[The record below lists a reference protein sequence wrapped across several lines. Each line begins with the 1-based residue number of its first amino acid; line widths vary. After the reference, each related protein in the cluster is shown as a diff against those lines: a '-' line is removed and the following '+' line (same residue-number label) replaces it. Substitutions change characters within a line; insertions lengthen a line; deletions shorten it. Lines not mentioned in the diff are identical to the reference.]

1 MELDGL
7 MRRHLGSDRVLLTG
21 GGGFLGSFLRE
32 RLEGNVVALCTPRSR
47 DYDLRDESVV
57 HRLFEEFRPTLVV
70 HAAVHLRGIGYM
82 AQHPAEIF
90 DDNVRMNFLIQE
102 ASRRYGVRKFV
113 GIGTICSYPKFAEVP
128 FREEQL
134 WDGLPEEVL
143 GPYGLAKKF
152 MLVQTQ
158 TYAKQYGFNG
168 IHLLLVNTYGPR
180 DHFSDEGGHVIPAL
194 IMRFWNAARLGQPEV
209 VCWGDGSPTRDFLYV
224 EDAAEGV
231 LRATAL
237 YDSPE
242 PVNLG
247 AGVEI
252 SMKELSELIAELTGF
267 KGRIVWDTTRP
278 NGQPRRMLD
287 TSKAAERFGFR
298 ASTPFREGLRR
309 TIAWYQDEYL
319 PNQATC

>member
-1 MELDGL
+1 MSITELV
-7 MRRHLGSDRVLLTG
+7 RERLGGDRVLLTG

-32 RLEGNVVALCTPRSR
+32 RLDGSVAALAVPRSR
-47 DYDLRDESVV
+47 DSDLRDESVV
-57 HRLFEEFRPTLVV
+57 RRLFEEFHPTLVL

-82 AQHPAEIF
+82 AQRPAEIF
-90 DDNVRMNFLIQE
+90 DDNARMNFLIQE
-102 ASRRYGVRKFV
+102 ASRRFGVRKFV
-113 GIGTICSYPKFAEVP
+113 GVGTICSYPKFADVP

-134 WDGLPEEVL
+134 WDGLPEEAL

-158 TYAKQYGFNG
+158 AYAKQYGFNG

-180 DHFSDEGGHVIPAL
+180 DHFSDEAGHVIPAL
-194 IMRFWNAARLGQPEV
+194 IMRFAEAARLGNREV

-224 EDAAEGV
+224 EDAADGV

-242 PVNLG
+242 PVNVG
-247 AGVEI
+247 AGMEI
-252 SMKELSELIAELTGF
+252 SMKALSELIAELTGF
-267 KGRIVWDTTRP
+267 DGQIVWDTSRP

-309 TIAWYQDEYL
+309 TIAWYRDEYL
-319 PNQATC
+319 PTATAR

>member
-1 MELDGL
+1 MNLDELIGE
-7 MRRHLGSDRVLLTG
+7 HLGADRVLLTG

-32 RLEGNVVALCTPRSR
+32 RLEGKVAALATPRSWE
-47 DYDLRDESVV
+47 YDLRDETAVR
-57 HRLFEEFRPTLVV
+57 RLFETFRPTLVL

-82 AQHPAEIF
+82 AQRPAEIF
-90 DDNVRMNFLIQE
+90 DDNVRMNFFVQE
-102 ASRRYGVRKFV
+102 ASRRFGVRKFV

-128 FREEQL
+128 FREEHL

-152 MLVQTQ
+152 LLVQTQ

-168 IHLLLVNTYGPR
+168 IHLLLGNIYGPR
-180 DHFSDEGGHVIPAL
+180 DHFSEEWGHVIPAL
-194 IMRFWNAARLGQPEV
+194 IARFGEAVRIGKSEV

-224 EDAAEGV
+224 EDAVEGV

-242 PVNLG
+242 PVNIG
-247 AGVEI
+247 AGEET
-252 SMKELSELIAELTGF
+252 SMKELAELIAELTGF
-267 KGRIVWDTTRP
+267 RGRIVWDTRRP
-278 NGQPRRMLD
+278 QGQPRRRLD

-298 ASTPFREGLRR
+298 ASTPLREGLKR
-309 TIAWYQDEYL
+309 TIAWYRDEYL
-319 PNQATC
+319 PSR